1 MFLLNGTPDSQQL
14 KCPTNRICETLRQ
27 KCSSFEASSQHL
39 SQPNT
44 GRRTRGDP
52 VGVDVHVTSGY
63 DVYDVLSKS
72 ETAEFLFHPDQRTMI
87 PLFQQGVAE
96 IWGIWIPPA
105 PQFPP
110 EQQLVLVILYI
121 YIYYFHTRHPSWIM
135 DLARASIRF
144 LVNSLTFDLAAQ
156 SRRSTSHSFVPKS
169 EHGAWEELSFNT

>member
-121 YIYYFHTRHPSWIM
+121 YIISTRGTRPGSWTSLELPSASWSTPSPSTWPRNHV
-135 DLARASIRF
+135 ARH
-144 LVNSLTFDLAAQ
+144 LT
-156 SRRSTSHSFVPKS
+156 
-169 EHGAWEELSFNT
+169 LSFQRVNMVLGKN